1 FTFDVLTHAVQLR
14 APISQQRRVP
24 AVESLRTGLRKE
36 AIHRDDSRIDEERAG
51 GRKPDVNTLESERIA
66 ELGVHVVVRV
76 AAPSQRRQ
84 DVVDSERTAETT
96 EHVPLLAETVDSLDD
111 FDRRERPPA
120 ERLEL
125 QTNRRRLPLPQ
136 DPLAPITKKTNPDY
150 HSDTHSYPRAR
161 SHNSTHCTLI
171 HSTIT

>member
-1 FTFDVLTHAVQLR
+1 MLTHAVQLR
-14 APISQQRRVP
+14 APIAQQRRAP

-111 FDRRERPPA
+111 FDRRERRAA

-125 QTNRRRLPLPQ
+125 ETNRRLV
-136 DPLAPITKKTNPDY
+136 
-150 HSDTHSYPRAR
+150 
-161 SHNSTHCTLI
+161 TLEEF
-171 HSTIT
+171 SVAGPAV